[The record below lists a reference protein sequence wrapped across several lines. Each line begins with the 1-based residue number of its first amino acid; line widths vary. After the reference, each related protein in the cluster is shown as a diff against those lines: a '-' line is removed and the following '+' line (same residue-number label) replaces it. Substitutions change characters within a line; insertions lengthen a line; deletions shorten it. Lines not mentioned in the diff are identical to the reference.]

1 MTNAVSAVDIVKLPE
16 FSGLSRI
23 DLIHPKNDSKIA
35 LYAFQ
40 VGCNVD
46 VPPKVQACKHR
57 TFEGKVVVD
66 YRYVYPERTDNA
78 WIASP
83 ECSLRQRID
92 SQEDTELRSDMVKM
106 SQQGFN
112 WPKFKQEDLLKHEVC
127 EDPEDMLKM
136 MKTLQDIQI
145 QIRGPL
151 GVDEDMFNPVNNT
164 L

>member
-16 FSGLSRI
+16 FIGLSTI

-35 LYAFQ
+35 PYAFQ

-57 TFEGKVVVD
+57 TFGGKVVVD
-66 YRYVYPERTDNA
+66 YRYVYPERTDNE
-78 WIASP
+78 WITSSG
-83 ECSLRQRID
+83 CSLRQRID

-127 EDPEDMLKM
+127 EDVEDTLKM

-151 GVDEDMFNPVNNT
+151 GVDEDMFNPVNNV